1 MRLLSARKH
10 KQVCRC
16 AMHRCARAHP
26 RYLQAHV
33 CVHTQARART
43 HTRTRA
49 HSVSRT
55 HRGRQPMSI
64 QTGTHVHLCTNVCA
78 CMQVL
83 GAGASE
89 WALCGGGPGQGRHV
103 RAGGYAVRVGHGERA
118 CPCARV
124 CVGLWM
130 CVCVRARPAANVL
143 GATVCKLGTR
153 GARAC
158 RACRACSHCC
168 TNVIEQTSARTR
180 AWALP
185 VLDTHA
191 CARTRARMPFAGKC
205 AHTNACMH
213 ARSHARTHTHMHR
226 HTCTRMMHMRT
237 TGHINLCTCRAW
249 ASLPVG
255 SASTPSARVSS

>member
-1 MRLLSARKH
+1 MPCTGVPVHIPGICKH
-10 KQVCRC
+10 MCVCTPKRVL
-16 AMHRCARAHP
+16 AH
-26 RYLQAHV
+26 
-33 CVHTQARART
+33 
-43 HTRTRA
+43 TRA
-49 HSVSRT
+49 HARTVCHAHIEADNPCPYKQAHTYTCAQTCVHACRYLAPELLNGRYAEVGLDKADMFALGATLYELATVS
-55 HRGRQPMSI
+55 G
-64 QTGTHVHLCTNVCA
+64 HVHA
-78 CMQVL
+78 
-83 GAGASE
+83 
-89 WALCGGGPGQGRHV
+89 
-103 RAGGYAVRVGHGERA
+103 RA
-118 CPCARV
+118 CALGC
-124 CVGLWM
+124 G